1 MPDFR
6 VIPSIEQLRQRER
19 VQRLL
24 EQYGHTAVVQ
34 ALRDETDDLRQRLVA
49 AERAGMPGDEPASA
63 SDAVEAIETRLEP
76 RLRRMF
82 ASSLRTVVNAT
93 GVIIHTNL
101 GRSPLSPEALA
112 HVTEIGQRYSTLEY
126 DLDAGGRGHRDIHAE
141 VLLCRLTGAEAA
153 VVVNNCASA
162 TMLVLAA
169 LAAGREVI
177 VSRGELVEIGGG
189 FRVPDVM
196 AQSGAILRE
205 VGTTNRTRAADY
217 DAAVTDKTAF
227 IMRVHRSN
235 FRIEGF
241 TEMPTAEELVAV
253 GHARQLPVVEDLGSG
268 NLIGALSATELA
280 GFKPAEVP
288 GLEAI
293 LRDEPTVQGSLRAG
307 IDLLCVSGDKLL
319 GGPQAGIILGRKDLV
334 QRVRKHPLMRAL
346 RVDKLTYAA
355 LTGTLVEYASGRAKE
370 TVPILRMLT
379 RTPTDIEARALR
391 LSERLAATGLYDTAI
406 VDGGSTIGGG
416 TTPGTTLPTR
426 LLALERRGLSADALE
441 SALRHSDPPV
451 IARIDDGRV
460 VLDLRTVFE
469 DEDET
474 LARVL
479 RQV

>member
-34 ALRDETDDLRQRLVA
+34 ALRDETDALRQRLVA
-49 AERAGMPGDEPASA
+49 AERAGLAGEEPASA
-63 SDAVEAIETRLEP
+63 AEAIQDIESRLEP
-76 RLRRMF
+76 RLRRSF

-101 GRSPLSPEALA
+101 GRSPLAPEALA
-112 HVTEIGQRYSTLEY
+112 HVTAIGARYSTLEY
-126 DLDAGGRGHRDIHAE
+126 DLDAGARGHRDTHAE
-141 VLLCRLTGAEAA
+141 ALLCRLTGAEAA

-162 TMLVLAA
+162 TMIVLAA

-205 VGTTNRTRAADY
+205 VGTTNRTRASDY

-241 TEMPTAEELVAV
+241 TETPTAEELVAV
-253 GHARQLPVVEDLGSG
+253 GRARQLPIIEDLGSG
-268 NLIGALSATELA
+268 NLVGALSATELA

-307 IDLLCVSGDKLL
+307 IDLVCVSGDKLL
-319 GGPQAGIILGRKDLV
+319 GGPQAGIILGRADLV

-346 RVDKLTYAA
+346 RVDKMTYAA
-355 LTGTLVEYASGRAKE
+355 LTGTLVEYASGRAKD

-379 RTPTDIEARALR
+379 RTPADIEARATR
-391 LSERLAATGLYDTAI
+391 LAERLVASGLYDTAI
-406 VDGGSTIGGG
+406 VDGASTIGGG
-416 TTPGTTLPTR
+416 TTPGATLPTR
-426 LLALERRGLSADALE
+426 LLALERHGMSADLLE

-451 IARIDDGRV
+451 IARIEDDRV
-460 VLDLRTVFE
+460 VLDLRTVFD
-469 DEDET
+469 DEDEALT
-474 LARVL
+474 RAL